1 MKILTK
7 KFFESMYE
15 KNKELI
21 CKYAN
26 ELKERLGYEKVMDT
40 MIKIFE
46 YKEDVNRNVMVRR
59 QIFITI
65 LDDVWQDYIFIEK

>member
-1 MKILTK
+1 
-7 KFFESMYE
+7 MYE